1 MEHGLVGTFN
11 HEEFGI
17 FLRCLFDTAFSK
29 RIKITLHNSGKRL
42 QPVQVLLEEP
52 GETSFVWEALQ
63 EGELTQW
70 KSRFTI
76 RRRH

>member
-1 MEHGLVGTFN
+1 MEQGLVGTFN

-29 RIKITLHNSGKRL
+29 RIKITLHNSGQLR
-42 QPVQVLLEEP
+42 QPVRVLLEES
-52 GETSFVWEALQ
+52 GEASLVWKALQ

-70 KSRFTI
+70 KDQFAI
-76 RRRH
+76 V